1 MNYENCRLLLFSDP
15 GPLALA
21 IRWQT
26 RSKYSHAAVLM
37 PDGKTVVESYPG
49 VGVRVRRL
57 TVNDWAKITAFR
69 VDGFTA
75 AHWEEVIRFATA
87 QIGAGYDW
95 VGVIRFLTRKPATVN
110 GRYFCSELAFE
121 AISRAGKQLLR
132 AEPCDVSPAMLA
144 LSPFI
149 LPDPPQ

>member
-26 RSKYSHAAVLM
+26 RSKYSHAAILL
-37 PDGKTVVESYPG
+37 PDGKSVVESYPG
-49 VGVRVRRL
+49 VGVRTRL
-57 TVNDWAKITAFR
+57 LAAEDWAKITPFR
-69 VDGFTA
+69 VDGFTP
-75 AHWEEVIRFATA
+75 AHWEETIRFATA
-87 QIGAGYDW
+87 RIGAGYDW

-144 LSPFI
+144 LSPFV
-149 LPDPPQ
+149 LPDKP